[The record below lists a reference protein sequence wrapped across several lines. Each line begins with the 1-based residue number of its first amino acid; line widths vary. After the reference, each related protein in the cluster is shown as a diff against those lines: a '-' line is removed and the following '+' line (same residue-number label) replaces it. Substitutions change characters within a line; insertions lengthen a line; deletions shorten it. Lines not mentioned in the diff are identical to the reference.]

1 MTKERLAHERST
13 KKQRIQ
19 EHKQHKLDLEHRQ
32 ALEEEQKLKELDV
45 IKKKQEKVF
54 FYNHKKK
61 LFKQFYL
68 FSVLLG
74 ESRAG

>member
-1 MTKERLAHERST
+1 MAHERST

-54 FYNHKKK
+54 FDNHKRI
-61 LFKQFYL
+61 LFKKIFIYL
-68 FSVLLG
+68 ASY
-74 ESRAG
+74 